1 MVAQAQAV
9 TASPR
14 KRKRSSFARA
24 ETRAFYLFISPWIFG
39 FIVFSA
45 GPILA
50 AAWFSLTN
58 LTDIDI
64 NHLPKFVGLEQYK
77 ALLDDRLFWVSLKAT
92 AIYTLVSVPLN
103 IVAALL
109 MATLLNQKIPGLR
122 LFRTIYYMPTVVAGV
137 ASALLWSQLL
147 RSDTSGLI
155 NWLLSQVGLGPIDW
169 FGSSNWAMVS
179 LLMYNV
185 WYFGSAMVIFLAALQ
200 GVPTAL
206 YEAAEIDGANAVR
219 RFWNVSLPMISPV
232 ILFNAVIG
240 LINSLQSFIP
250 PLIITNKGGP
260 GFATYLYGLNLFD
273 RAFSDT
279 QQGHGGYAAAM
290 SWVLFLISLVLTVV
304 FFRVSRGIVYYESGG
319 PG

>member
-1 MVAQAQAV
+1 VATQAV
-9 TASPR
+9 AAGPR
-14 KRKRSSFARA
+14 KQRRSSFARA
-24 ETRAFYLFISPWIFG
+24 ETRAFYLFISPWIIG

-50 AAWFSLTN
+50 AAYFSLTN
-58 LTDIDI
+58 LTDIDV
-64 NHLPKFVGLEQYK
+64 NHLPQFVGLDQYK
-77 ALLDDRLFWVSLKAT
+77 QLLSDRLFWISLRAT
-92 AIYTLVSVPLN
+92 GIYTLVSVPLN

-109 MATLLNQKIPGLR
+109 TATLLNQKIPGLR
-122 LFRTIYYMPTVVAGV
+122 IFRTIYYTPTVVAGV

-147 RSDTSGLI
+147 RGDASGLI
-155 NWLLSQVGLGPIDW
+155 NWVLSWVHLGPVDW
-169 FGSSNWAMVS
+169 TGTDSWAMVS

-200 GVPTAL
+200 SVPTAL
-206 YEAAEIDGANAVR
+206 YEAAEIDGASAVS

-240 LINSLQSFIP
+240 LINSLQTFIP

-260 GFATYLYGLNLFD
+260 GFSTYMYGLNLFD

-290 SWVLFLISLVLTVV
+290 SWVLFLLSLVLTIV
-304 FFRVSRGIVYYESGG
+304 FFRASRGIVYYESGG
-319 PG
+319 QG